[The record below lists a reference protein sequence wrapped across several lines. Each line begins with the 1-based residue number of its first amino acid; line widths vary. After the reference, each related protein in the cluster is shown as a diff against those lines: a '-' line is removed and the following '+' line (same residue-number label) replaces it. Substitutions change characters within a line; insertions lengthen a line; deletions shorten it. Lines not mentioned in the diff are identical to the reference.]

1 MAIGQSARSCTYTL
15 ILPQGVE
22 IELIFAVQAAV
33 SEIRAN
39 FQNCHI
45 WACNLAIAK
54 VPEVAHIPTFYLKG
68 AKSSLFSLYRLRFL
82 RYGPIFKIA
91 IFGHETWPLAK
102 VPEVAHLVSFYP
114 RGVDISAYFCFTGSG
129 FQDMGQFWA
138 EPIAGVVMLLQWP
151 FRGRPGLS
159 AVYLQASG
167 EIADD

>member
-1 MAIGQSARSCTYTL
+1 MQILQPVAYITPKRDRCITYPQATGVSTGEMEL
-15 ILPQGVE
+15 IL
-22 IELIFAVQAAV
+22 
-33 SEIRAN
+33 
-39 FQNCHI
+39 
-45 WACNLAIAK
+45 
-54 VPEVAHIPTFYLKG
+54 
-68 AKSSLFSLYRLRFL
+68 LYGQQFP
-82 RYGPIFKIA
+82 RYRPIFKIA